1 MSWVE
6 KTVSQVDFLWDVLQ
20 LNGTERILDLA
31 CGLGRHSIE
40 LAKRGCSVV
49 GIDLT
54 ADYINEAKKNSKL
67 ENVCIDFQCKDIR
80 DVRFQDEFDVVLNMA
95 DGAIGYLEDEIEN
108 EKIFK
113 VVSDALKSGG
123 KHVMDHSVCPSNR
136 GNFTVTYLTINE
148 LACPN
153 YVF

>member
-136 GNFTVTYLTINE
+136 GNFTVPI
-148 LACPN
+148 
-153 YVF
+153 